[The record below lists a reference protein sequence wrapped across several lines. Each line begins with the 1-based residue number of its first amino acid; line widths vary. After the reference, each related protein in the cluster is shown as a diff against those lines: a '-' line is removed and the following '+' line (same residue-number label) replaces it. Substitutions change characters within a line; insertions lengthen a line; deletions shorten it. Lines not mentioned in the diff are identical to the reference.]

1 MKKKTTIYLDEA
13 DRKAI
18 AIIKQR
24 YGITSDSD
32 AIRFAL
38 RIVSEQ
44 EEKKSVH
51 KNWCSELGVPN
62 TWGIDGIHII
72 DLHNLS
78 LLPVTLYQ
86 NM

>member
-1 MKKKTTIYLDEA
+1 MKKKTTIYLNEA
-13 DRKAI
+13 DREAI

-44 EEKKSVH
+44 GEKKSVH
-51 KNWCSELGVPN
+51 KN
-62 TWGIDGIHII
+62 
-72 DLHNLS
+72 
-78 LLPVTLYQ
+78 
-86 NM
+86 